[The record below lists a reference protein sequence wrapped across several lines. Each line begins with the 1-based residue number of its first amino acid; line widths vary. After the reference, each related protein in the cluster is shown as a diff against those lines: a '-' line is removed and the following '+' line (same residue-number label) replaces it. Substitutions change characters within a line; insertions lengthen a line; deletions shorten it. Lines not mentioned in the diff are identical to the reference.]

1 MNKHYKLGSRVK
13 QAGFS
18 LIEIMV
24 VLVIAGLILAGVAW
38 GINKSFNSNDIKDT
52 NTALTSVMS
61 SIPELRTTTGYG
73 ADGTSL
79 TPALVA
85 QNSVPSVWPNTGTQ
99 AAPTIKNAW
108 NGNVTVLSRVDHAEL
123 TLTAVP
129 KEACNKLTTKIS
141 SGSNFRTTKI
151 GTNPAITGPVTAAQA
166 AAQCVD
172 DNTISWTT
180 TS

>member
-1 MNKHYKLGSRVK
+1 MKKQYKIVNRVK

-38 GINKSFNSNDIKDT
+38 AINKSFNSNDIKDT

-73 ADGTSL
+73 AAGTNL
-79 TPALVA
+79 MPALIA
-85 QNSVPSVWPNTGTQ
+85 QNSIPSVWPVISGVPQ
-99 AAPTIKNAW
+99 NAW
-108 NGNVTVLSRVDHAEL
+108 NGTVAVTSGVSFANIVL
-123 TLTAVP
+123 TQVP
-129 KEACNKLTTKIS
+129 QEACNKLTTKIS
-141 SGSNFRTTKI
+141 SGSNFRTTQI
-151 GTNPAITGPVTAAQA
+151 NSNTAITGPVTATVA
-166 AAQCVD
+166 ASQCTD
-172 DNTISWTT
+172 SNTITWTT